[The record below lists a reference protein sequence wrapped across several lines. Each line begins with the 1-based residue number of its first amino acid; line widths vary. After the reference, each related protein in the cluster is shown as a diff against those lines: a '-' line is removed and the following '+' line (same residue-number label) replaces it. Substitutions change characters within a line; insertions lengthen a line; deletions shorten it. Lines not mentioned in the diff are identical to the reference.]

1 MLATISGPISTSFNS
16 FSKLSWIQTT
26 FLIGASVSQPLSG
39 QLTDIYGRRK
49 GLMACYGLFATG
61 TLLCGLAPALW
72 VFFLGRIIQGLG
84 GGAIVS
90 ITAFVE
96 SDLVPLRKRS
106 LIEGL
111 GNIAYGITL
120 ALGGV
125 YGGAI
130 NDAIGW
136 KWAFLIQPPL
146 ILVDAI
152 IVIFF
157 IRIPQQKGESSKLRL
172 IDYFGGSTLILATV
186 LFQLAMNSGGSSAGW
201 DSPVVIVSFTVAGIS
216 FGLFIF
222 WDLMKATNPIIPIRA
237 LLQRTV
243 ASAQL
248 SFFFSSAAT
257 VSILFYLPIYLQV
270 LGHSTGQSGLRFIPM
285 AIALAFASSMAG
297 YIVKATGRYF
307 YINLLVQFLSVLGT
321 ILLCTL
327 TESTPSWVPF
337 VYLGVFGLGYGG
349 TAVTRLMATLSSV
362 DADRQAVVQA
372 ASWTI
377 ESTGLAFGIT
387 VASTVFQ
394 RTINGNL
401 RTLLRGKP
409 DLLNAM
415 TANFEAFSGLA
426 GSEKQAVVNVYMKAL
441 KAVFLVAMVEMV
453 LAAAIGLVMENNLLE
468 PDIVETVQETGLAE
482 TEEGALK
489 HG

>member
-1 MLATISGPISTSFNS
+1 M
-16 FSKLSWIQTT
+16 
-26 FLIGASVSQPLSG
+26 
-39 QLTDIYGRRK
+39 
-49 GLMACYGLFATG
+49 
-61 TLLCGLAPALW
+61 
-72 VFFLGRIIQGLG
+72 
-84 GGAIVS
+84 
-90 ITAFVE
+90 
-96 SDLVPLRKRS
+96 
-106 LIEGL
+106 
-111 GNIAYGITL
+111 
-120 ALGGV
+120 
-125 YGGAI
+125 
-130 NDAIGW
+130 
-136 KWAFLIQPPL
+136 
-146 ILVDAI
+146 
-152 IVIFF
+152 IFF

-327 TESTPSWVPF
+327 TESTPSCVPF

-362 DADRQAVVQA
+362 DADMQAVVQA

-453 LAAAIGLVMENNLLE
+453 LAAAIGLVIENNLLE

-489 HG
+489 HGND